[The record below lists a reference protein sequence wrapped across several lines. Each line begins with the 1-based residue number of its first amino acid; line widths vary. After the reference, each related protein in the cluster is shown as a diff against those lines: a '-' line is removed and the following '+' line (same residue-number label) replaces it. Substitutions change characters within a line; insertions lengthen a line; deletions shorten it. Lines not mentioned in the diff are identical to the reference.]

1 MNKKKDWR
9 IRAIISDITFLF
21 FQRLVLVYSILTV
34 QYLYCAVQSGLLK
47 PQNVNSLPEKTKLSK
62 NETLNTS
69 RAFKSQFQ
77 KLFFSRKALRIDG
90 YPDYPDI
97 YANWQ
102 DQRNFI
108 IRKAYVEYTV

>member
-9 IRAIISDITFLF
+9 IRAVISDITLLF
-21 FQRLVLVYSILTV
+21 FQRLVLVYSILSI

-77 KLFFSRKALRIDG
+77 NFFSRNALRIDG
-90 YPDYPDI
+90 YPDHPDI
-97 YANWQ
+97 YNNWQ
-102 DQRNFI
+102 DQRNCI